1 MIEKDMALK
10 NGLGALH
17 LESDLSKGI
26 IAWNSQNDT
35 HNPRNFSPAKKW
47 TTMVL
52 LSGMIT
58 LSFLTSTI
66 VSPAASRI
74 TSEFHVES
82 PILSSLI
89 TTIYVLAYMFG
100 PLILSPLS
108 ELYGRRLI
116 LNSANAIFTLSH
128 IGCALAPNAGT
139 FLAFRIISGLGG
151 SVSLSVG
158 GGIVP
163 DLFDVHERGVPNAL
177 VTTGSLFGP
186 VLGPLFGGLIT
197 QGAGWRWIF
206 WVLLIACAVVSI
218 AMAAFAP
225 ETNALVIIRHKTLN
239 LRKETG
245 RQDLQSAYDSE
256 KSSASLNNPW
266 LLLARA
272 ISRPWKMLF
281 RSPLLVIL
289 CIMVGLISGLL
300 YTLLTTTSTF
310 FQEFYGWSL
319 ETAGLAY
326 MGLGLGSL
334 IGLIVFAKTSDLL
347 TVRLTKANN
356 DIFQPEMRI
365 VTAFLPALFIPVSFF
380 WYGWSTQAQ
389 THWIVPLIGL
399 VPFGFAQVGIN
410 ATAQAYLMD
419 ASGPFAASSVAC
431 VTSVRCLFGAFLPLA
446 GPSLYD
452 HLGLGWG
459 NSLLGFISLVMP
471 VTTIFIYRFGQKL
484 RERYPLHT
492 E

>member
-1 MIEKDMALK
+1 
-10 NGLGALH
+10 
-17 LESDLSKGI
+17 
-26 IAWNSQNDT
+26 
-35 HNPRNFSPAKKW
+35 
-47 TTMVL
+47 
-52 LSGMIT
+52 
-58 LSFLTSTI
+58 
-66 VSPAASRI
+66 
-74 TSEFHVES
+74 
-82 PILSSLI
+82 
-89 TTIYVLAYMFG
+89 
-100 PLILSPLS
+100 
-108 ELYGRRLI
+108 
-116 LNSANAIFTLSH
+116 
-128 IGCALAPNAGT
+128 
-139 FLAFRIISGLGG
+139 
-151 SVSLSVG
+151 
-158 GGIVP
+158 
-163 DLFDVHERGVPNAL
+163 
-177 VTTGSLFGP
+177 
-186 VLGPLFGGLIT
+186 
-197 QGAGWRWIF
+197 
-206 WVLLIACAVVSI
+206 
-218 AMAAFAP
+218 MAAFTP
-225 ETNALVIIRHKTLN
+225 ETNALVIIRHKTLK
-239 LRKETG
+239 LRKETD

-281 RSPLLVIL
+281 HSPLLVIV

-300 YTLLTTTSTF
+300 YTLLTTSSTF
-310 FQEFYGWSL
+310 FQEFYAWPL

-389 THWIVPLIGL
+389 THWIVPLVGL

-410 ATAQAYLMD
+410 ATAQAYLID
-419 ASGPFAASSVAC
+419 ASGSFAASSVAC

-471 VTTIFIYRFGQKL
+471 VMTIIIYRFGQKL
-484 RERYPLHT
+484 REGYPLHT

>member
-1 MIEKDMALK
+1 MVSNNEF
-10 NGLGALH
+10 GALH
-17 LESDLSKGI
+17 LESDLSQGM
-26 IAWNSQNDT
+26 IAWDGQGDT

-47 TTMVL
+47 TTMLL
-52 LSGMIT
+52 LSAMIA

-66 VSPAASRI
+66 VSPAASHI

-82 PILSSLI
+82 AILSSLI
-89 TTIYVLAYMFG
+89 TTIFVLAYM
-100 PLILSPLS
+100 
-108 ELYGRRLI
+108 LYGRRLI
-116 LNSANAIFTLSH
+116 LNCTNAVFTLSH

-139 FLAFRIISGLGG
+139 FLAFRIISGLAG
-151 SVSLSVG
+151 SVSLSAG

-186 VLGPLFGGLIT
+186 VLGPLFGGIIT
-197 QGAGWRWIF
+197 QRAGWRWIF

-218 AMAAFAP
+218 AMAAFTP
-225 ETNALVIIRHKTLN
+225 ETNAAVIIRHKASK
-239 LRKETG
+239 LRKDTG
-245 RQDLQSAYDSE
+245 REDLQSAYDSE
-256 KSSASLNNPW
+256 KASTSFNNPW
-266 LLLARA
+266 LLVGHA

-281 RSPLLVIL
+281 HSPLLVIL

-300 YTLLTTTSTF
+300 YTLLTTTSSF
-310 FQEFYGWSL
+310 FQEFYRWSL

-334 IGLIVFAKTSDLL
+334 VGLIVFAKTSDLL

-356 DIFQPEMRI
+356 GIFQPEMRI

-410 ATAQAYLMD
+410 ATAQAYVID
-419 ASGPFAASSVAC
+419 ASGPFAASSMAC

-446 GPSLYD
+446 GPSLYS

-459 NSLLGFISLVMP
+459 NSLLGFVSLIMP
-471 VTTIFIYRFGQKL
+471 VLTIIIYRSGRKF
-484 RERYPLHT
+484 RERYPLYT

>member
-347 TVRLTKANN
+347 T
-356 DIFQPEMRI
+356 PEMRI

-471 VTTIFIYRFGQKL
+471 VTTISIYRFGQKL